1 MSGVLGG
8 CAKGCCPLIN
18 QFIVFVSLITQVN
31 IAGDPRHVVTLV
43 RLGVKIADP
52 EWCAY
57 KHMYIG
63 CIYLA
68 YHNGLGI

>member
-31 IAGDPRHVVTLV
+31 TAGDPRHVVTLV
-43 RLGVKIADP
+43 GLVMKAADP
-52 EWCAY
+52 EEDIRGKRGTHLYVAY
-57 KHMYIG
+57 QDG
-63 CIYLA
+63 
-68 YHNGLGI
+68 